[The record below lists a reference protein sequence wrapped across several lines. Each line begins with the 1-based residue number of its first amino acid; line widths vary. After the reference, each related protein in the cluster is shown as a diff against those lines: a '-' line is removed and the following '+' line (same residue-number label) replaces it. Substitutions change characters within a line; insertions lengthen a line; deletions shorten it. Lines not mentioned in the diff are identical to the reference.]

1 MDDYKCDR
9 KFNFYI
15 FMSVTMDVL
24 DSAKDENG
32 DFLSTLIRSIVRNL
46 GDEVNQLQ
54 RELIEDGIRESEDD
68 TIQDALRLFE
78 GRQFLGFNGER
89 IVIAIEIPDKFDL
102 VVNIKKRWSNY
113 VIGHHTNW
121 SRKLNGESGNENST
135 SSTNI
140 IESFVVCFNLWWLKW
155 YVFGFS
161 CRGDRFFFT

>member
-89 IVIAIEIPDKFDL
+89 IVIAIEIPDRFDL

-113 VIGHHTNW
+113 VIGHHTN
-121 SRKLNGESGNENST
+121 
-135 SSTNI
+135 
-140 IESFVVCFNLWWLKW
+140 
-155 YVFGFS
+155 
-161 CRGDRFFFT
+161 